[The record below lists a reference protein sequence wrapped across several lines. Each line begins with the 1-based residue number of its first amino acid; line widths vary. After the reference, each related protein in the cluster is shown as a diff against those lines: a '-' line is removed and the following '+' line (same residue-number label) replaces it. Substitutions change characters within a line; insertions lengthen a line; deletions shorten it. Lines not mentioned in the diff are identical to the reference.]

1 MNGMKG
7 SAVGGNFFVKHGYV
21 TVGIL
26 ALLVT
31 TPVHAQM
38 FSNLAGQRAM
48 NNLIMANVN
57 QRGQINA
64 HREANGQDQKTV
76 SAQPQNLNYSPSKNL
91 RQKNMTK
98 FLADIQ
104 KSDPKFAASLQE
116 LNAQGDLID
125 LIDREI
131 RPVGLSANNVA
142 DAYTV
147 WWITAWEAVHGRE
160 VNPSS
165 SMVANVKQQVEQS
178 IASSSAFGQMNGEQK
193 QTLAE
198 VFLVQTLM
206 IEAAKGSPS
215 LQAELPKAVNQGAQK
230 MGLDLTTMDLTE
242 QGFVPRSG
250 KRSDAGDVVEGA
262 VPGEASS
269 ALAANDVEGNA
280 GADAGQSN
288 ASKSD
293 TGKLAL
299 YGVGGAALLAGVFAL
314 GKSFGGKG

>member
-1 MNGMKG
+1 MKG
-7 SAVGGNFFVKHGYV
+7 SAVARNFFVKHGYV
-21 TVGIL
+21 KIAIL
-26 ALLVT
+26 AFLVT
-31 TPVHAQM
+31 APVQAQM

-64 HREANGQDQKTV
+64 HKEEKGQEREAV
-76 SAQPQNLNYSPSKNL
+76 SAAPQNLNYSPSKSL
-91 RQKNMTK
+91 RQKNMAK

-104 KSDPKFAASLQE
+104 KSDPKFSASLQQ

-147 WWITAWEAVHGRE
+147 WWITAWEAVHGHE
-160 VNPSS
+160 INASS

-178 IASSSAFGQMNGEQK
+178 ISSSPVFEQMDGAQK

-198 VFLVQTLM
+198 IFLVQTLM

-215 LQAELPKAVNQGAQK
+215 LQAELPSAVNQGAKK
-230 MGLDLTTMDLTE
+230 MGLDLTAMDLTE
-242 QGFVPRSG
+242 QGFALRSG
-250 KRSDAGDVVEGA
+250 
-262 VPGEASS
+262 S
-269 ALAANDVEGNA
+269 AARMAE
-280 GADAGQSN
+280 
-288 ASKSD
+288 
-293 TGKLAL
+293 
-299 YGVGGAALLAGVFAL
+299 
-314 GKSFGGKG
+314 

>member
-1 MNGMKG
+1 M
-7 SAVGGNFFVKHGYV
+7 GGNFFVKHGYV

-26 ALLVT
+26 ALLIT
-31 TPVHAQM
+31 SPVQAQM

-64 HREANGQDQKTV
+64 HREANGQDRQT
-76 SAQPQNLNYSPSKNL
+76 ATTQPQNLNYSPSKSL
-91 RQKNMTK
+91 RQKNMAK

-104 KSDPKFAASLQE
+104 KSDPKFAASLQQ
-116 LNAQGDLID
+116 LNTQGDLID
-125 LIDREI
+125 IIDREI

-160 VNPSS
+160 ANATS
-165 SMVANVKQQVEQS
+165 SMVANVKRQVEQS
-178 IASSSAFGQMNGEQK
+178 IASSSAFGQMNGAQK

-215 LQAELPKAVNQGAQK
+215 LQAELPSTVNQGAQK
-230 MGLDLTTMDLTE
+230 MGLDLTKMNLTE
-242 QGFVPRSG
+242 NGFVPRSG
-250 KRSDAGDVVEGA
+250 GQSDASDAVEGA
-262 VPGEASS
+262 KPDKAGT
-269 ALAANDVEGNA
+269 ALAANDDTAGNA
-280 GADAGQSN
+280 QGGADQSDT
-288 ASKSD
+288 SQSDTSQSD

-299 YGVGGAALLAGVFAL
+299 YGVGGAAILAGVFAL